1 MTRERE
7 SEPIR
12 SARNRSARWP
22 AASGPAVAAKTSAVA
37 AAASGGG
44 GGGGT
49 VRALKALV
57 VGMGVL
63 IVAGTVA
70 LVAVVVQRAGGIG
83 GGGAG
88 AARLVDLALDQ
99 PEGSRIAGIAAA
111 EGGALGVWVARPD
124 GDRVLLVDPRRGRVA
139 GEIRLGA
146 EARVTRRGEE
156 RAPRLAGGR

>member
-1 MTRERE
+1 VRGAPSRVALPSTISALTRERE

-22 AASGPAVAAKTSAVA
+22 AASGSAVAVKTSPVA

-44 GGGGT
+44 GGEGGT
-49 VRALKALV
+49 VLALKALV

-88 AARLVDLALDQ
+88 SVRLDVALDQ

-111 EGGALGVWVARPD
+111 EGGALGVWVSRPD

-139 GEIRLGA
+139 GEIRLG
-146 EARVTRRGEE
+146 R
-156 RAPRLAGGR
+156 

>member
-1 MTRERE
+1 
-7 SEPIR
+7 
-12 SARNRSARWP
+12 
-22 AASGPAVAAKTSAVA
+22 
-37 AAASGGG
+37 
-44 GGGGT
+44 

-70 LVAVVVQRAGGIG
+70 LVAVVVQRAGGFA
-83 GGGAG
+83 AG
-88 AARLVDLALDQ
+88 AARLDLSLDQ

-139 GEIRLGA
+139 GEIRL
-146 EARVTRRGEE
+146 AR
-156 RAPRLAGGR
+156 